1 MEAVVSGGTAKNA
14 YVAGYR
20 VAGKT
25 GTSQKLTN
33 EGQYIGSFVGF
44 APEDDP
50 QIAVLIVIDEPQTA
64 TYGGTV
70 AAPAAAEVIEKTLV
84 YLGVEPEY
92 TDEELAKLDVK
103 TGNYVGQSVASA
115 KKTLTAQG
123 FSVKTL
129 GSGSTVLAQSPV
141 SGQVIPKNGVVYL
154 YSDSSQLSSQVTVPD
169 LLGLSVTDA
178 EKKAVSAGI
187 NIKISGY
194 TSSSDVAAYKQSV
207 TAGTSIA
214 AGTIV
219 TVSFQTTGDVSDVA
233 D

>member
-1 MEAVVSGGTAKNA
+1 M
-14 YVAGYR
+14 
-20 VAGKT
+20 
-25 GTSQKLTN
+25 
-33 EGQYIGSFVGF
+33 
-44 APEDDP
+44 
-50 QIAVLIVIDEPQTA
+50 
-64 TYGGTV
+64 
-70 AAPAAAEVIEKTLV
+70 
-84 YLGVEPEY
+84 
-92 TDEELAKLDVK
+92 
-103 TGNYVGQSVASA
+103 
-115 KKTLTAQG
+115 
-123 FSVKTL
+123 
-129 GSGSTVLAQSPV
+129 
-141 SGQVIPKNGVVYL
+141 
-154 YSDSSQLSSQVTVPD
+154 PD